1 MVSVASVS
9 IRAATP
15 DDLSAC
21 LAFDLS
27 YETDY
32 VWQVDVRGDESGA
45 IAIGL
50 RTARLPR
57 LMRVTYPRTESLL
70 SAALAWESATGAF
83 MVAEKGGAL
92 RGYAILR
99 FVRERDAAQIAE
111 LGVDAAARRQ
121 KIGTALLSAAYAQAQ
136 AAQTAPSFNRGT
148 DEELSCH
155 LLLRSGTAWSFAATT
170 IYILPMAMW
179 RFSSGKQCAY
189 KAPVRIYRIAY
200 D

>member
-1 MVSVASVS
+1 MVSIASVS

-32 VWQVDVRGDESGA
+32 VWQLDVRGDESGA

-57 LMRVTYPRTESLL
+57 LMRVTYPRTENLL
-70 SAALAWESATGAF
+70 SAALGWESAAGAF
-83 MVAEKGGAL
+83 LVAEKGGAL

-99 FVRERDAAQIAE
+99 FVRERGAAQIAE

-121 KIGTALLSAAYAQAQ
+121 KIGTALLNAAYAQAQ
-136 AAQTAPSFNRGT
+136 LHR
-148 DEELSCH
+148 LCH
-155 LLLRSGTAWSFAATT
+155 LWIEVQTKNYPAICFAQRNGLVFCGYNDLYFANGDIALFFGQT
-170 IYILPMAMW
+170 
-179 RFSSGKQCAY
+179 
-189 KAPVRIYRIAY
+189 VRL
-200 D
+200 